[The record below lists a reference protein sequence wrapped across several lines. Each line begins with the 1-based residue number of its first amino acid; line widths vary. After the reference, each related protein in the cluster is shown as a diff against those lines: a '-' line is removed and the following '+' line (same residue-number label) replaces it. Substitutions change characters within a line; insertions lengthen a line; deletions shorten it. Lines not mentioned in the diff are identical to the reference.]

1 MLSTNEAATLYIDQE
16 DLNPALH
23 QDLNPAELN
32 LQSAALMTASD
43 SAENIELCS
52 IKKTDWNHFFIVF
65 LKNTL

>member
-52 IKKTDWNHFFIVF
+52 IKKTD
-65 LKNTL
+65 